1 MECTISLNDKLIKD
15 MEWNEI
21 KDRREKR
28 RLGIFRSMHFNEAA
42 TEINDYIAP
51 HQQ

>member
-1 MECTISLNDKLIKD
+1 